1 MAEVLL
7 VDDDGSVLLT
17 LAIALR
23 RLGHSITVAGDA
35 FQAMTHLKKARFDFL
50 ISDVRMPGISGLEL
64 AARARAL
71 PASPR
76 VILTSAYPFV
86 EDRHSVS
93 EAFLQKPIDVHLL
106 SEYLNSDRPNGGSS
120 ASATPATPLQSPRSP
135 GAAAPDAAAQPRS
148 PESPEAPHTD
158 DARTEP
164 PREESA
170 RLSPSPARSIPGF
183 TLRTARA

>member
-1 MAEVLL
+1 MAMAEVLL

-23 RLGHSITVAGDA
+23 RQGHSITVAGDA
-35 FQAMTHLKKARFDFL
+35 FQAMTHLKKSRFDFL

-71 PASPR
+71 PAPPR

-106 SEYLNSDRPNGGSS
+106 SEYLNSQRPSNGS
-120 ASATPATPLQSPRSP
+120 APAAMPSATAPTPNAAAANASEATPQLKPAESPRPEGDSSRNSK
-135 GAAAPDAAAQPRS
+135 AAFAP
-148 PESPEAPHTD
+148 
-158 DARTEP
+158 
-164 PREESA
+164 
-170 RLSPSPARSIPGF
+170 RL
-183 TLRTARA
+183 ARA

>member
-1 MAEVLL
+1 MAMAEVLL

-64 AARARAL
+64 AARARSL
-71 PASPR
+71 PFSPR

-106 SEYLNSDRPNGGSS
+106 SEYLNSDRPNSGGSLS
-120 ASATPATPLQSPRSP
+120 VLPATPPQSPQNSHST
-135 GAAAPDAAAQPRS
+135 AAPDTVPPLAAPGAPR
-148 PESPEAPHTD
+148 AD
-158 DARTEP
+158 DARAQA
-164 PREESA
+164 PREEN
-170 RLSPSPARSIPGF
+170 ARSIPASPRSVPGF
-183 TLRTARA
+183 APRTARA

>member
-23 RLGHSITVAGDA
+23 RQGHSITVAGDA
-35 FQAMTHLKKARFDFL
+35 FQAMTHLKKSRFDFL

-64 AARARAL
+64 AARARTL
-71 PASPR
+71 PAPPR

-106 SEYLNSDRPNGGSS
+106 SEYLNSQRPRGSGS
-120 ASATPATPLQSPRSP
+120 PAPAPAPPAPAHEAGPSATQHPQPKTTEVPQQD
-135 GAAAPDAAAQPRS
+135 PDAPRNNK
-148 PESPEAPHTD
+148 AVFM
-158 DARTEP
+158 
-164 PREESA
+164 PR
-170 RLSPSPARSIPGF
+170 I
-183 TLRTARA
+183 ARAGV

>member
-23 RLGHSITVAGDA
+23 RQGHGVTVAGDA
-35 FQAMTHLKKARFDFL
+35 FQAMTHLKKSRFDFL

-64 AARARAL
+64 AARARLL
-71 PASPR
+71 PGPPR

-86 EDRHSVS
+86 EDRHHVS

-106 SEYLNSDRPNGGSS
+106 SAYLNSDSPNGHS
-120 ASATPATPLQSPRSP
+120 AASPP
-135 GAAAPDAAAQPRS
+135 KHQEAAPASTAAPSEVPTQA
-148 PESPEAPHTD
+148 EAN
-158 DARTEP
+158 RTE
-164 PREESA
+164 A
-170 RLSPSPARSIPGF
+170 
-183 TLRTARA
+183 TRTEANRTEGARANGSRGVQPAGFVQPSRAGA